1 MAQNDAVVNDVC
13 KLRLQA
19 MMTLLITRAV
29 SFHFNVINYI
39 SLLITLIAINYL
51 YQNLPK
57 KNLNEDNVGHY
68 IIADGQVM
76 PATDSHFRASQ

>member
-1 MAQNDAVVNDVC
+1 MAQNDAVVNNVC
-13 KLRLQA
+13 KLRLRA
-19 MMTLLITRAV
+19 LMTLLITRAV

-39 SLLITLIAINYL
+39 NVLITLIAINYL
-51 YQNLPK
+51 YQYLP

-76 PATDSHFRASQ
+76 PATDSNFRASQ

>member
-1 MAQNDAVVNDVC
+1 MAQNDAVVNDVY
-13 KLRLQA
+13 KLRLRA
-19 MMTLLITRAV
+19 LMTLLITRAV

-51 YQNLPK
+51 YQYLPKK

-76 PATDSHFRASQ
+76 PYSR